1 MSQSDLV
8 GGDRKI
14 GLASCLVVRVAAS
27 CFDCAKAQLQPN
39 RCVAWQVS
47 LVILLSC
54 VTTRPL
60 KAQTVNIAQ
69 LPNRNSPT
77 RPEIP
82 PPQDVQP
89 PLPKPQPPPQPGVP
103 LPPPSDLLRPS
114 NPVPTP
120 NQQLPSV
127 PAQTFIVER
136 FDVVGSTVFSR
147 KKLAKVLAGYTHR
160 PISFAELLD
169 AGSLITQLYIKQGYT
184 TSGAYIPPQTLTV
197 GVAKIQVVEGR
208 LEDIRVI
215 GLRRLQP
222 NYVRSRLAIVSSPP
236 VNQKR
241 LLEALQLL
249 QQNPLIQNLSAELSV
264 GSSPGT
270 SILSVRVTEAKT
282 FNAQVALDN
291 GRTPSVG
298 SFQRR
303 LQLRQA
309 NLLGFGDSLTFG
321 YTNTD
326 GSNTEDTS
334 YTFPLNPR
342 NGTLTFN
349 FGTTSSNVIEPPFNK
364 LDIKSAFRY
373 YELTFRQ
380 PIIQTPTQEFAFGL
394 TASRR
399 ESDISSSV
407 FNADKL
413 PLSLL
418 SPGADGKGRTRVS
431 ALRFFQEW
439 TNRSSREVIAAR
451 SQFSFG
457 NGAFGARI
465 NTEAQDSRFFSW
477 LGQAQWVRLLAP
489 DTLLLV
495 RGNLQLADRPLVP
508 IEQFGLGGV
517 GSVRGYRQ
525 DLLLT
530 DNGFVATAELQYP
543 ILRIPKWHGVMHA
556 IPFVDVGSAWG
567 YSQQDVTNQNPN
579 TLADVG
585 LGLQLRLGNEFTAR
599 LDWGIPLVSVNS
611 RERTWQENG
620 LYFSVLYSPFS
631 F

>member
-1 MSQSDLV
+1 MVTKFPLSFA
-8 GGDRKI
+8 G
-14 GLASCLVVRVAAS
+14 SCL
-27 CFDCAKAQLQPN
+27 QL
-39 RCVAWQVS
+39 S

-54 VTTRPL
+54 LTIRPL
-60 KAQTVNIAQ
+60 KAQMVNTAQ
-69 LPNRNSPT
+69 LPSGNSPT
-77 RPEIP
+77 RLEIP

-89 PLPKPQPPPQPGVP
+89 SLPKPQPPSQPGGP

-120 NQQLPSV
+120 NQQLPSA

-136 FDVVGSTVFSR
+136 FDVVGSTVFR
-147 KKLAKVLAGYTHR
+147 REQLTQLLAKFTHR

-169 AGSLITQLYIKQGYT
+169 AGSAITQLYIKQGYI
-184 TSGAYIPPQTLTV
+184 TSGTYIPPQTLTG
-197 GVAKIQVVEGR
+197 GVVKIQVVEGR
-208 LEDIRVI
+208 LEDIRVT
-215 GLRRLQP
+215 GTRRLNS

-249 QQNPLIQNLSAELSV
+249 QQNPLIQNLSAELSA
-264 GSSPGT
+264 GSSPGA
-270 SILSVRVTEAKT
+270 SVLLVKVTEAKT

-303 LQLRQA
+303 LQLREG
-309 NLLGFGDSLTFG
+309 NLLGLGDSLTFS

-326 GSNTEDTS
+326 GSNTFDTS

-349 FGTTSSNVIEPPFNK
+349 YGNTSSNVIERPFNT

-380 PIIQTPTQEFAFGL
+380 PVIQTPTQEFAFGL

-407 FNADKL
+407 FNANEV
-413 PLSLL
+413 PLDLL
-418 SPGADGKGRTRVS
+418 SPGADEKGRTRVS

-457 NGAFGARI
+457 NGAFSSTI
-465 NTEAQDSRFFSW
+465 NAQAPDSRFFSW

-508 IEQFGLGGV
+508 IEQFGLGGL

-530 DNGFVATAELQYP
+530 DNGFLATAELQYP
-543 ILRIPKWHGVMHA
+543 ILRIPKWHGVLQA
-556 IPFVDVGSAWG
+556 IPFVDVGTAWG
-567 YSQQDVTNQNPN
+567 YSQQEALNQNPN
-579 TLADVG
+579 TLAAVG